1 MVGVSSTE
9 KSISI
14 VLTAPEKWKRSPEEE
29 SVSLLQVYP
38 GLQYNVSVLN
48 KKTKKR
54 VSFVKAV
61 ELDLLNL
68 RSVLLKMHFVHNSKD
83 RNRIHNFIGIVG
95 SFGLEGSS
103 GDLYSEVLFE
113 AGSAVSSDQVTQGLS
128 RCILKTSKGGDCTI
142 CSTA

>member
-1 MVGVSSTE
+1 MVSVSSTE

-14 VLTAPEKWKRSPEEE
+14 VLTTPEKWKRSPEEE

-48 KKTKKR
+48 KRTKKR

-68 RSVLLKMHFVHNSKD
+68 CSVLLKMHFVRNSKD
-83 RNRIHNFIGIVG
+83 RNRIHNFIGTVG
-95 SFGLEGSS
+95 SFGLGGSS
-103 GDLYSEVLFE
+103 GDLYSEVLFKAE
-113 AGSAVSSDQVTQGLS
+113 SALSSDQVAQGLS
-128 RCILKTSKGGDCTI
+128 SCILKTSKDRDCTI